1 MSMRSPESKN
11 DEHGRK
17 PYERPRLE
25 VYGDIRDIAKA
36 IGHIGHEDGA
46 AHGLKTQ

>member
-1 MSMRSPESKN
+1 MSVRSPQSKT
-11 DEHGRK
+11 DEHARK

-36 IGHIGHEDGA
+36 IGHEGSLDGGP
-46 AHGLKTQ
+46 HGLKTQ

>member
-1 MSMRSPESKN
+1 MTVRSPQSKK
-11 DEHGRK
+11 DDHGRK
-17 PYERPRLE
+17 PYETPRVE

-36 IGHIGHEDGA
+36 IGHTGKTDGG